1 MFSISFSI
9 SSGFSCSKSLF
20 SARFI
25 VLLMLP
31 FLLYMLL
38 RALSFSSVMTKKH
51 FEFLVFS
58 IFFAPFVY
66 VV

>member
-1 MFSISFSI
+1 
-9 SSGFSCSKSLF
+9 
-20 SARFI
+20 
-25 VLLMLP
+25 LP